1 MYMYWLPCRYVQ
13 IDAPWLRLL
22 RFQIKLI
29 NFDKLR
35 KFQIKTFF
43 QKVQLFYKHTVNLVP
58 SETSVASDDAT
69 FQCVRRRA
77 DGCW

>member
-29 NFDKLR
+29 NFDKLHI
-35 KFQIKTFF
+35 FQIKRFLKMYNYFTNT
-43 QKVQLFYKHTVNLVP
+43 QLT
-58 SETSVASDDAT
+58 
-69 FQCVRRRA
+69 
-77 DGCW
+77 